1 MRIKAGD
8 LAPDFTLTK
17 LDGEET
23 TLSRYRGQPVLL
35 IFLRHLG

>member
-1 MRIKAGD
+1 MRIQQGD
-8 LAPDFTLTK
+8 LAPDFTLTN

-23 TLSRYRGQPVLL
+23 TLRHYSGQPVLL